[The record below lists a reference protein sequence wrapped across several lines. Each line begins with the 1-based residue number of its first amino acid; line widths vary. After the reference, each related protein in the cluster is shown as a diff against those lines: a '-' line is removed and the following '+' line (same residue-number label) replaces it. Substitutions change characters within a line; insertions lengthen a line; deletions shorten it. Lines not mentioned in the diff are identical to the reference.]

1 MSETKDVSQVIREAM
16 ALERDALRLKGLA
29 FPVVTVRYRG
39 PTDRRGSRW
48 LARCGDTR
56 CTFSYDY
63 ALDASDDAAWA
74 AWACWRLYWT
84 NNTGPGWT
92 DDEPRVF
99 IPGDFSADTYTYTV
113 VPERFLT

>member
-1 MSETKDVSQVIREAM
+1 MPKPVEHVIREAI

-39 PTDRRGSRW
+39 PTDHRGSRW

-56 CTFSYDY
+56 YAIAYDY
-63 ALDASDDAAWA
+63 ALDASDNAARA
-74 AWACWRLYWT
+74 AWACWRRYWT
-84 NNTGPGWT
+84 AHTGPGWT

-99 IPGDFSADTYTYTV
+99 IPGDLNDSTYTYTV